1 MDETSNRWATRLAH
15 CSSLLAI
22 KAQRERE
29 TALLLDARALKKI
42 ESPQAGRSAV
52 LMSKFARMHHTTK
65 NWRCEDTD
73 IARRGSWE
81 ITLVTRPVEMSES
94 QAFGVPRPACSITTT
109 SREGLLVLP
118 R

>member
-1 MDETSNRWATRLAH
+1 MRPQTDG
-15 CSSLLAI
+15 
-22 KAQRERE
+22 QRGWR
-29 TALLLDARALKKI
+29 TAPVCLQLKLSVSARRPYCWMLRALKKI

-81 ITLVTRPVEMSES
+81 MN
-94 QAFGVPRPACSITTT
+94 FGHETCRNVG
-109 SREGLLVLP
+109 E
-118 R
+118 